1 MGREERI
8 EQLKSFLTEE
18 PGSSFLRYA
27 LAMEYLGE
35 ARRSEAKT
43 LLEDVL
49 RDDPDYLA
57 TYYHLGKLLSS
68 EGDKERALALF
79 QEGMKRSRERK
90 EQHQLAELQ
99 SAYNNL
105 LYGEEDDDE

>member
-8 EQLKSFLTEE
+8 EQLKSFLAEE
-18 PGSSFLRYA
+18 PKSSFLRYA
-27 LAMEYLGE
+27 LAMEYLGQGHRQD
-35 ARRSEAKT
+35 ARI
-43 LLEDVL
+43 LLETVL
-49 RDDPDYLA
+49 KEDPDYLP
-57 TYYHLGKLLSS
+57 TYYHLGKLLSA
-68 EGDKERALALF
+68 EENKDAALELY
-79 QEGMKRSRERK
+79 QEGIKRSRERK

>member
-8 EQLKSFLTEE
+8 AQLKSFLAEE

-27 LAMEYLGE
+27 LAMEYLSEGKRSD
-35 ARRSEAKT
+35 ARV
-43 LLEDVL
+43 LLEEVL
-49 RDDPDYLA
+49 LDDPGYLA
-57 TYYHLGKLLSS
+57 TYYHLGKLLSL
-68 EGDKERALALF
+68 EGHKETALELY